1 MTEPGQQEGEAE
13 NVIVV
18 PARRGRAFRL
28 GAGRRI
34 KIVNTHG
41 TQVVDTWALALPD
54 LVEAMSMHHTR
65 AQLSSLRPVS
75 GEPLYGTLRRPIMTL
90 VEDTSPGVHDT
101 LMAACDAAR
110 YELLG
115 HEGHHDSCA
124 DNFRAALEQ
133 LGYEREA
140 VPAPL
145 NLFMNIP
152 WSDDGR
158 LEFRPPRSGPGDF
171 VVLRA
176 ERDLIA
182 VVSACPQ
189 DMVPINGPEMRPTD
203 FQVEILS

>member
-1 MTEPGQQEGEAE
+1 VAGRQEDGTEGL
-13 NVIVV
+13 IVV

-28 GAGRRI
+28 AAGQRI

-41 TQVVDTWALALPD
+41 TQVVDTWALALPA

-65 AQLSSLRPVS
+65 AQLSSLRPAR
-75 GEPLYGTLRRPIMTL
+75 GDPLYSSLRRPIMTL

-101 LMAACDAAR
+101 LMAACDARR

-115 HEGHHDSCA
+115 HEGHHDSCT
-124 DNFRAALEQ
+124 DNFHAALQQ
-133 LGYEREA
+133 LGFEPRA

-152 WSDDGR
+152 WAEDGR
-158 LEFRPPRSGPGDF
+158 LEFRPPRSEPGDF

-176 ERDLIA
+176 EFDLVA